1 MARRPRPSNLLIAGS
16 AAIALLWLSAA
27 TPAAAQGGAWNG
39 LWGAA
44 GGAYSS
50 TKADCRDCGDAPE
63 YVDTNTY
70 FLRGGYT
77 LTPEVRVGVEV
88 ERTERPSGGL
98 PQKLNSYLAIVQ
110 WKVTPQIPLIIDVGY
125 GLARGSFTADN
136 AGIVTEINRNGFG
149 FLLGLGTEFPVGPVN
164 IGPQGAMRVGSL
176 GDVSTASAVYRDVLI
191 VSWSAGIAVSLP

>member
-16 AAIALLWLSAA
+16 AAIALFGLFAA
-27 TPAAAQGGAWNG
+27 TPAGAQGGAWSG

-70 FLRGGYT
+70 WLRGGYT
-77 LTPEVRVGVEV
+77 LTPQVRVGIEA

-98 PQKLNSYLAIVQ
+98 PQKLKTYSAIVQ
-110 WKVTPQIPLIIDVGY
+110 WKVTPQIPLILDVGY
-125 GLARGSFTADN
+125 GLARANFTAD
-136 AGIVTEINRNGFG
+136 AGGGPTELNRNGFSL
-149 FLLGLGTEFPVGPVN
+149 LLGLGSEWPVGPVN
-164 IGPQGAMRVGSL
+164 IGPHGAMRVGAL
-176 GDVSTASAVYRDVLI
+176 GDIETQSAVYKEALV
-191 VSWSAGIAVSLP
+191 VSWSAGVSVSLP